1 MCMAPPPNSLHS
13 RAHTIPAGRPLVLV
27 HMGKKEKEKVPQVFP
42 LLPNG
47 CTETSTP
54 FGCGKRRSG
63 STCCL
68 FLFFPCCP
76 TCRAEKPTPPSDVGQ
91 VGVKDYS
98 LPFVPLLSCSVKVP
112 WSPVL
117 ADRLVQSQLPP
128 NLICPQ
134 MFPLLPNGCTETST
148 PFGCGKRRSGSTC
161 CLFLFFP
168 CCPTS
173 RAEKPTPPSD
183 VGQVG
188 VKEYSL
194 PFVPLLSCSVR
205 VQ

>member
-1 MCMAPPPNSLHS
+1 MPEFGRAKSIVGYRRISVKTPKCRQSVLHPSPQLAHCRGQAMCMAPPLNSLHS

-76 TCRAEKPTPPSDVGQ
+76 T
-91 VGVKDYS
+91 
-98 LPFVPLLSCSVKVP
+98 
-112 WSPVL
+112 
-117 ADRLVQSQLPP
+117 
-128 NLICPQ
+128 
-134 MFPLLPNGCTETST
+134 
-148 PFGCGKRRSGSTC
+148 
-161 CLFLFFP
+161 
-168 CCPTS
+168 S

-194 PFVPLLSCSVR
+194 PFVPLLSCSVK